1 MIWVA
6 HLTVNGTGIV
16 LPKWRTD
23 QKKALTNIKKA
34 YIIECP
40 WSNPWMMI
48 IMILMRKIMM
58 KLIQR
63 LYNANKE
70 HTNGI

>member
-1 MIWVA
+1 
-6 HLTVNGTGIV
+6 
-16 LPKWRTD
+16 
-23 QKKALTNIKKA
+23 
-34 YIIECP
+34 
-40 WSNPWMMI
+40 MMI